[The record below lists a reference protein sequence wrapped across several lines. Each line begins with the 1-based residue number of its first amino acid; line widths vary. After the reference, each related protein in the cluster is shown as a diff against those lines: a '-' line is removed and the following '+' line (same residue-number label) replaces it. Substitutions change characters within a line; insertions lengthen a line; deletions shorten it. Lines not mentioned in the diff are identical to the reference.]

1 MGCFSVHS
9 FLDFSVCFCSDDDDG
24 LATVR
29 VCFVRDGDVVHD
41 DADDLKTLALVFA
54 ARQSGAA
61 FLAYVV
67 FRAIQVTVVIELVGV
82 VCLSS
87 RGSSCCDVVG

>member
-9 FLDFSVCFCSDDDDG
+9 FLGFSVYFCSDDDDD

-29 VCFVRDGDVVHD
+29 VCFVRGGDVD
-41 DADDLKTLALVFA
+41 DADDLKTLAPVFA

-67 FRAIQVTVVIELVGV
+67 FRAIQVTVVIELADV
-82 VCLSS
+82 VCLSY
-87 RGSSCCDVVG
+87 RGSSCCGVGG